1 MPCRPALRCA
11 AWCIA
16 AWSAVAGA
24 TTLEVTDRGC
34 ARGVELLA
42 QDAPLAAVLERLATT
57 LGFRIDVVGEL
68 TGTVR
73 MHSVAPAHKLLE
85 ELLSTQQ
92 GHVVWHARD
101 PRCPANLRVTRVRL
115 VAGPPGE
122 RPTPPLAAAPVVAHP
137 AETTPAVVNA
147 TQQTP
152 VSEVASPERL
162 REVERESQQRRA
174 EYEAYVRQHGVAPP
188 GVEEDAA
195 KP

>member
-16 AWSAVAGA
+16 AWSAAAGA
-24 TTLEVTDRGC
+24 STLEVTDRGC
-34 ARGVELLA
+34 SRGVELVA

-57 LGFRIDVVGEL
+57 LGFRLQVVGEL

-73 MHSVAPAHKLLE
+73 MHSIAPAHKLLE

-122 RPTPPLAAAPVVAHP
+122 RPAPPVAVAPAVPIPAATTPVVG
-137 AETTPAVVNA
+137 NA
-147 TQQTP
+147 TQP
-152 VSEVASPERL
+152 GPLVEVASPQRL
-162 REVERESQQRRA
+162 REAERESEQRKA
-174 EYEAYVRQHGVAPP
+174 EYDAYVRQHGVAPP
-188 GVEEDAA
+188 GVPEDAA
-195 KP
+195 RP